1 MVETGKARERLNHKY
16 EVQRKHRMERH
27 AAAVY
32 DAGKIVDRI
41 ASEYH
46 PVRIYQWGS
55 LLYPEKFTEYSDI
68 DLAIEGTTDAETFF
82 RVLGDAMAM
91 TEFKLDLVQLEK
103 IEPEYAESIRR
114 NGKIVYGRT

>member
-1 MVETGKARERLNHKY
+1 MVEISKARARLDHEY

-27 AAAVY
+27 AGAVC
-32 DAGKIVDRI
+32 DAKRIIDRI

-55 LLYPEKFTEYSDI
+55 LLHPSKFTEHSDI
-68 DLAIEGTTDAETFF
+68 DIAIEGITDAETYFKL
-82 RVLGDAMAM
+82 LGDAMEM

-103 IEPEYAESIRR
+103 IEPEFVESIRQ
-114 NGKIVYGRT
+114 NGKIVYERA